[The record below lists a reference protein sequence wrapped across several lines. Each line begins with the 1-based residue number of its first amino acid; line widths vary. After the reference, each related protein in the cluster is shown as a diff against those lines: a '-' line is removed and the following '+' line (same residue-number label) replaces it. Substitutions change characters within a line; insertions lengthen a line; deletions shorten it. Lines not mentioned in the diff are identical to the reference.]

1 MITKLTE
8 SDAEGHPPLY
18 EDSSLTTSL
27 AARLDLGILIEGVND
42 KTQRR
47 TPLSDSPGLK
57 KPRTNLC
64 RNGFSRATFLGRGPT
79 SAKGPESIPDEG
91 VAASRSTGLRCC
103 LFASVFPKLFDG
115 HCHGCEHWDLNST
128 DNGAHESP

>member
-1 MITKLTE
+1 MVPQSPELNSNASREGGHHSMITKFTE
-8 SDAEGHPPLY
+8 SEAEGHPPLF

-64 RNGFSRATFLGRGPT
+64 RNGFSRATFLGKRPH
-79 SAKGPESIPDEG
+79 I
-91 VAASRSTGLRCC
+91 C
-103 LFASVFPKLFDG
+103 
-115 HCHGCEHWDLNST
+115 
-128 DNGAHESP
+128 